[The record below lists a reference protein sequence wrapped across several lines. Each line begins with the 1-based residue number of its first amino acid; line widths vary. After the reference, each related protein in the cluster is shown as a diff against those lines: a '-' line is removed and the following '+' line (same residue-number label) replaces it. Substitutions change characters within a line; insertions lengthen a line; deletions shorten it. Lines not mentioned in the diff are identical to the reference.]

1 MPGLLIKN
9 VPLRLT
15 RKLKAAAVR
24 HHRSM
29 TGEALSILE
38 EGLAQDERRMRW
50 PEPVKGPFPLT
61 NAFINRAKR
70 QGRA

>member
-9 VPLRLT
+9 VPLQLA
-15 RKLKAAAVR
+15 RKLKASAVL

-29 TGEALSILE
+29 TREALSILE
-38 EGLAQDERRMRW
+38 EGLAQNERRLHW
-50 PEPVKGPFPLT
+50 SEPVKGPFPIT